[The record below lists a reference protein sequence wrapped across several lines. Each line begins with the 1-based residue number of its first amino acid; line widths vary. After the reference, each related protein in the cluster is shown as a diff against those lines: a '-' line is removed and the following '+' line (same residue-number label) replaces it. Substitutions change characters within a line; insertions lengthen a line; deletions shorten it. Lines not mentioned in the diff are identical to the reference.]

1 MAVRV
6 AGGMYAWLPAVRLTY
21 SGFDQREAMPV
32 DLEDLRER
40 VEMLTSRVDQ
50 LREISDLSEL
60 RREYLRWYTEAQ
72 LLISRHVPSMFHEFE
87 NLYYSTSTGES
98 AADAWEYHGIRS
110 YMRSTSDWG
119 DKHRIFRNR
128 FNADIEHQRGI
139 LLALPAVIELRAL
152 EVEALVTAD
161 LVSGEIDEA
170 RLLLDH
176 GFGRAAGAVAGVA
189 LESHLKLLHNQSSLE
204 YDDKDTI
211 VPLATRLRK
220 AGLISLGDEKKCI
233 AMSDTRNNCDHK
245 NEVEPTQE
253 EIVELIND
261 ADRFAKRVQ
270 VA

>member
-1 MAVRV
+1 
-6 AGGMYAWLPAVRLTY
+6 
-21 SGFDQREAMPV
+21 MPV
-32 DLEDLRER
+32 DLDDLLER

-50 LREISDLSEL
+50 LREISDRSEL

-87 NLYYSTSTGES
+87 NLYYSSVKGEGEQRQW
-98 AADAWEYHGIRS
+98 DYRGIRS
-110 YMRSTSDWG
+110 YMRAAIDTPDSQRLYKNWFS
-119 DKHRIFRNR
+119 
-128 FNADIEHQRGI
+128 ADIEQQRGI

-161 LVSGEIDEA
+161 LVIGEIEEA

-220 AGLISLGDEKKCI
+220 AGVISLGDEKKCI

-245 NEVEPTQE
+245 NEAEPTPE
-253 EIVELIND
+253 EILELIND